1 MSAINQE
8 KHIEDVKS
16 LQITLLPI
24 MMEEWHINGTELQEL
39 LSKYDL
45 LKYIE
50 VCYDYYNSMGIHG
63 VLDDLS
69 EYIKLQGGKIKWYYI
84 TDL

>member
-1 MSAINQE
+1 M
-8 KHIEDVKS
+8 KK
-16 LQITLLPI
+16 
-24 MMEEWHINGTELQEL
+24 
-39 LSKYDL
+39 DL

-69 EYIKLQGGKIKWYYI
+69 EYIKLQGGKIK
-84 TDL
+84 

>member
-50 VCYDYYNSMGIHG
+50 VCYDYYN
-63 VLDDLS
+63 
-69 EYIKLQGGKIKWYYI
+69 
-84 TDL
+84 